1 MIWPLPFSWPFY
13 FKQPKFWRTGNTGV
27 QEPLEFSA
35 HLEAE
40 IRARACRAP
49 PILLAAANRQR
60 IQLHT
65 QAVFR
70 IRISGGIH
78 FFGEL
83 NSAAGSG
90 AAEMAS

>member
-1 MIWPLPFSWPFY
+1 M
-13 FKQPKFWRTGNTGV
+13 QPKFRRIGNTGV

-60 IQLHT
+60 IMQPHT

-70 IRISGGIH
+70 IRISVGTH
-78 FFGEL
+78 FFQEF

-90 AAEMAS
+90 AAEMAA